1 MKTLN
6 GLIMDIKASI
16 DVYSGVTLSLNEGWF
31 APGYDGRNK
40 VYFRD
45 NYEIGSKKNLYLAII
60 HRFTLDEVSGKPD
73 FLYLH

>member
-1 MKTLN
+1 MKPLS
-6 GLIMDIKASI
+6 GLIKDLKKDIAT
-16 DVYSGVTLSLNEGWF
+16 YNGVTLSLNEGWY